1 MTERTHGIGETRKTD
16 RIRLTDD
23 EGTVTVSKLVS
34 SGARL
39 AIDRGDTAVKLDALL
54 LEGLTWQEHAGAVDE
69 LLGSE
74 GAVATDPVSFTSGEA
89 VPGDDDP
96 RHTEDAISIS
106 NEYAQVYVRAV
117 STAAGD
123 GIEIMTPGRGT
134 SVRLGPQSLRAVAGV
149 TDTEVFS
156 VWFKRPF
163 GPEDTP
169 VEGPL

>member
-1 MTERTHGIGETRKTD
+1 MTERTDGVGETRKTD

-23 EGTVTVSKLVS
+23 EGTVTVTKLVS
-34 SGARL
+34 NGARL
-39 AIDRGDTAVKLDALL
+39 EIDRGDTAVKLDALL
-54 LEGLTWQEHAGAVDE
+54 LEGLTWQEHGGAVDE

-89 VPGDDDP
+89 TTGDTP
-96 RHTEDAISIS
+96 EGPEGAISIS

-123 GIEIMTPGRGT
+123 AIEITTPGRGT
-134 SVRLGPQSLRAVAGV
+134 SVRLGVQSLRAFAGV

-156 VWFKRPF
+156 VWFKTPF

>member
-1 MTERTHGIGETRKTD
+1 MTERTHGIGETRETD

-39 AIDRGDTAVKLDALL
+39 AIDRGDTAVRLDALL

-74 GAVATDPVSFTSGEA
+74 GAIATDPVSFTSGEA

-123 GIEIMTPGRGT
+123 GIEITTPGRGT

-149 TDTEVFS
+149 ADTEVFS